1 MFLADCPAR
10 LAVEIIADKWAVV
23 VLYGLADKPRRHCD
37 LARLIGGI
45 SSKVLTHTLRR
56 LESSGLVSRHVY
68 AEAPPRVEYEL
79 TELGRTLIDPIR
91 MLAQWAEANGD
102 AILDAQ
108 DRA

>member
-1 MFLADCPAR
+1 VGFGGLGQVQSR
-10 LAVEIIADKWAVV
+10 LKVHAQ
-23 VLYGLADKPRRHCD
+23 LPRF
-37 LARLIGGI
+37 G
-45 SSKVLTHTLRR
+45 KT
-56 LESSGLVSRHVY
+56 GLVARHAY

-108 DRA
+108 DRAGWPTAGHP